1 MHSIR
6 SRLNIIFL
14 AIVTLFLA
22 ISGVISYWQTQREL
36 ENNMQLSAMALQKR
50 LQTVLPGIL
59 WNFDST
65 QLGLVVEAE
74 MQSADLALLLVYNN
88 EEQIDGRA
96 LRHGKMAAV
105 HKNVIPSEAQTFP
118 IDYPANEVSK
128 PMGKV
133 VYVFSREK
141 ITLRLRQ
148 MIIAKII
155 EVVLLDLL
163 LFMALSH
170 SLLLVVIRPLGQ
182 LREALIHAADAKEF
196 DFNDIK
202 FTQTSKNEF
211 ADVADAVHS
220 ITQRLCDDLENR
232 KAAELAMRLAR
243 DLTESAFKQLN
254 ETKNNLVQ
262 AEKMASLGG
271 LVAGVAHE
279 VNTPVGVI
287 LTSASVL
294 FEDTQ
299 TFKFNLDAGAIKK
312 SEVVCYSEMAIES
325 SRLILANAERAAQL
339 IQSFKQVA
347 VDQTSEARRT
357 FELGEYID
365 EVIMSLK
372 PTLKRTM
379 VRIETS
385 CPEKI
390 NLDGYPGAISQI
402 ITNFLTNALAHA
414 FLEGQEGLI
423 SLSATKINNV
433 VTMRFEDNG
442 IGIPPEHLNK
452 IFDPFFTTKRG
463 SGGSGLGLNV
473 VYNLATQTLGG
484 SLIVNSEQ
492 GRGTCFIAC
501 FPLIA
506 PLAKENKQI

>member
-6 SRLNIIFL
+6 SRLNLIFL

-22 ISGVISYWQTQREL
+22 VSGVRSYWQTQQEL
-36 ENNMQLSAMALQKR
+36 ENTMQLSATALQKR

-74 MQSADLALLLVYNN
+74 MQSADLAMLLVYNN
-88 EEQIDGRA
+88 EEQVDGRISKQ
-96 LRHGKMAAV
+96 GKMTAV
-105 HKNVIPSEAQTFP
+105 RQFPVPDNAQTFP
-118 IDYPANEVSK
+118 VYYPANEVSK

-133 VYVFSREK
+133 YYVFSRDK
-141 ITLRLRQ
+141 ISARLKE
-148 MIIAKII
+148 IIISKIL
-155 EVVLLDLL
+155 EVLLLDLL

-170 SLLLVVIRPLGQ
+170 SLLLVVVRPLAH
-182 LREALIHAADAKEF
+182 LREALVHAADAKDF
-196 DFNDIK
+196 NFNDIK
-202 FTQTSKNEF
+202 FAHDRQDEF
-211 ADVADAVHS
+211 ADVAEAVHR
-220 ITQRLCDDLENR
+220 ITERLCDDLESR

-243 DLTESAFKQLN
+243 DLTENAYKQLN

-294 FEDTQ
+294 SEETHA
-299 TFKFNLDAGAIKK
+299 FKASLEAGAIKK
-312 SEVVCYSEMAIES
+312 SEVIRYSEMAIES
-325 SRLILANAERAAQL
+325 SRLILSNAERAAQL

-347 VDQTSEARRT
+347 VDQTSEARRN
-357 FELGEYID
+357 FELGEYMD

-372 PTLKRTM
+372 PTLKRTL
-379 VRIETS
+379 VRIETA
-385 CPEKI
+385 CNEKI
-390 NLDGYPGAISQI
+390 LLDGYPGAISQI

-414 FLEGQEGLI
+414 FSEGQEGLI
-423 SLSATKINNV
+423 TLSASQTDHM
-433 VTMRFEDNG
+433 VTLRFEDNG
-442 IGIPPEHLNK
+442 AGIAPENLNK

-473 VYNLATQTLGG
+473 VYNLVTQTLGG
-484 SLIVNSEQ
+484 SLVVNSEP
-492 GRGTCFIAC
+492 GKGTCFIAC
-501 FPLIA
+501 FPLVA
-506 PLAKENKQI
+506 PLPKDAKSA

>member
-22 ISGVISYWQTQREL
+22 TSGVISYWQTQQEL
-36 ENNMQLSAMALQKR
+36 ENNIRLSAMALQKR

-88 EEQIDGRA
+88 EEQVDGRINDQ
-96 LRHGKMAAV
+96 GKMIEV
-105 HKNVIPSEAQTFP
+105 HKSITPPDAQTFP
-118 IDYPANEVSK
+118 IYYPANEVSK

-141 ITLRLRQ
+141 IAARLQ
-148 MIIAKII
+148 QIVIAKII

-196 DFNDIK
+196 NFNDIK
-202 FTQTSKNEF
+202 LAQTRKDEF

-220 ITQRLCDDLENR
+220 IAQRLCDDLESR
-232 KAAELAMRLAR
+232 KAAELAMRLTR

-299 TFKFNLDAGAIKK
+299 VFKASLDAGAIKK
-312 SEVVCYSEMAIES
+312 SEVMRYSEMAVES

-372 PTLKRTM
+372 PTLKRTF
-379 VRIETS
+379 VQIETS
-385 CPEKI
+385 CTEKI
-390 NLDGYPGAISQI
+390 DLDGYPGAISQI

-414 FLEGQEGLI
+414 FSEGQEGLI
-423 SLSATKINNV
+423 TLHASRIDNS

-442 IGIPPEHLNK
+442 AGIPAEHLKK

-473 VYNLATQTLGG
+473 VFNLVTQTLGG
-484 SLIVNSEQ
+484 TLIVNSEE
-492 GRGTCFIAC
+492 GKGTCFIAC

-506 PLAKENKQI
+506 PLPKEGKPS